1 MAKKNDIQRN
11 KYFLTIN
18 SPDHYGYSHEK
29 IKEISSG
36 FKTFQYA
43 AVVDE
48 KGSNLHTHVLL
59 VFESRVRWSTI
70 QDRFPHAHIDEGK
83 GDISQIIQYMRKE
96 GKWLLDE
103 KKQEQK
109 IEGSFEDWGTRP
121 ADTKEKVSEF
131 SELYDLVYDE
141 IPTGEILKLNPKYIR
156 YIDKIAPMRIEIMNE
171 KYRGKRRLDLKVIYV
186 FGLSG
191 TGKTRMILDRHG
203 EENVFRVTDYLH
215 PFDSYNMQQVMCLE
229 EFRDSLTIT
238 QCLNLLDVYT
248 VELPARY
255 ANKLGIYKVLY
266 VVSNWNIEQQFKN
279 VQVEHKETYRAFRRR
294 FHYILNFQYSG
305 VFAWSNKDYAMG
317 FPARMQVMCE
327 FTQKDIAEKDWQ
339 HLVDLMSVETMQKIV
354 NDELNEQEVF
364 EQIAKAVN
372 EMEKPETF
380 EGTIADRKKW
390 INKCKEGKRDI
401 RLHIFHSYISDLENS
416 NVMSP
421 NSMGTSVIPESSGK
435 DISHISE

>member
-1 MAKKNDIQRN
+1 MANIKKDIQRN

-18 SPDHYGYSHEK
+18 SPDQYGYSHEK
-29 IKEISSG
+29 IKEISEN

-59 VFESRVRWSTI
+59 VFSSRVRWSTI
-70 QDRFPHAHIDEGK
+70 QDKFPHAHIDEGK
-83 GDISQIIQYMRKE
+83 GDINQIIQYMRKD

-109 IEGSFEDWGTRP
+109 IEGSFKDWGNRP
-121 ADTKEKVSEF
+121 VDTKEKVSEF

-171 KYRGKRRLDLKVIYV
+171 KYRGKRRLELKVVYV
-186 FGLSG
+186 YGMSG
-191 TGKTRMILDRHG
+191 TGKTRMVLDRHG
-203 EENVFRVTDYLH
+203 DENVFRVTDYQH
-215 PFDSYNMQQVMCLE
+215 PFDSYNMQQVLCLE

-266 VVSNWNIEQQFKN
+266 MVSNLNIEQQFKN
-279 VQVEHKETYRAFRRR
+279 IQVEHKETYRAFRRR
-294 FHYILNFQYSG
+294 FHYILNFQYTS
-305 VFAWSNKDYAMG
+305 VYAWNNKDYSMG
-317 FPARMQVMCE
+317 FPARMHVMCE
-327 FTQKDIAEKDWQ
+327 FTKKDITEKDWQ

-354 NDELNEQEVF
+354 NGELNETEIF
-364 EQIAKAVN
+364 EQIEQVVK
-372 EMEKPETF
+372 EMEKPEMF
-380 EGTIADRKKW
+380 KKAIEYRKEW
-390 INKCKEGKRDI
+390 ILKCKDQKLNI
-401 RLHIFHSYISDLENS
+401 ALHILHVYISDFENGNS
-416 NVMSP
+416 VFP
-421 NSMGTSVIPESSGK
+421 NSLNASADSIKNASTTLP
-435 DISHISE
+435 